1 MNKFENPFLIR
12 LYSFSYKNGGPEY
25 DPAENG
31 GGYVFDCRCLLN
43 PGRIPELRN
52 LTGEDHEVISMLERS
67 EAVDF
72 FLDHTFDLIASSADS
87 YRAQGY
93 KNLQVLFG
101 CTGGRHR
108 SVFCANELGKR
119 LTYAGFRTMVVH
131 WQMEK
136 EEPEKGNRR
145 AMIFAAGMGDRLQP
159 LTIKTPKA
167 LVEAGGKTMLEWTI
181 QALKKADFN
190 HITINLHHHAEKII
204 SALDEIEKDDNTG
217 RINLSCEQEL
227 LGTGRGL
234 RFAARWLYNPNAVLI
249 HNVDIWTSFDL
260 DNIYKSHRPG
270 DLATLVCQERES
282 SRYLIVDSDNR
293 ICGVQAENI
302 ENLYHSPI
310 GKTRLLGFS
319 GIHVVSPKLF
329 RLLQEREDISIMD
342 SYYHFIGE
350 GETVRALEVE
360 GDWFD
365 MGTEAK
371 LKTLRNYL
379 DGRK

>member
-43 PGRIPELRN
+43 PGRIPEFRN
-52 LTGEDHEVISMLERS
+52 LTGEDPEVISMLERS
-67 EAVDF
+67 EEVEF
-72 FLDHTFDLIASSADS
+72 FLDHTFDLVASTADA
-87 YRAQGY
+87 YKAQGY
-93 KNLQVLFG
+93 KNLQVMFG

-108 SVFCANELGKR
+108 SVFCANELAKR

-136 EEPEKGNRR
+136 EEPEHGYKR
-145 AMIFAAGMGDRLQP
+145 AMIFAAGVGDRLQP
-159 LTIKTPKA
+159 LTIDTPKA
-167 LVEAGGKTMLEWTI
+167 LIEAGGKTMLEWTF
-181 QALKKADFN
+181 QALNKNDFSPLA
-190 HITINLHHHAEKII
+190 INLHHHPGKII
-204 SALDEIEKDDNTG
+204 SALEKLEQRDSVLQ
-217 RINLSCEQEL
+217 INLSCEPEL

-234 RFAARWLYNPNAVLI
+234 RFAARWLYNPNPVLI
-249 HNVDIWTSFDL
+249 HNVDVWTSFDL
-260 DNIYKSHRPG
+260 NRIYQSHRSE

-282 SRYLIVDSDNR
+282 SRYLIVDSDNQV
-293 ICGVQAENI
+293 CGVHAEGT
-302 ENLYHSPI
+302 ERKYREPS
-310 GKTRLLGFS
+310 GKIRLLGFS

-342 SYYHFIGE
+342 SYYHFISE

-365 MGTEAK
+365 MGTEDK
-371 LKTLRNYL
+371 LEKLRNFL
-379 DGRK
+379 DSRN